1 MQNPRTPHA
10 LCWACK
16 RPTDSR
22 KRLESG
28 VVQIWKERGPDP
40 TVRACCTTLSVGQ
53 DDIWHFRK
61 KWTPFLCR
69 RYMQGNVL
77 SANVRHQQPMAS
89 ARLWTGSNFPASR
102 VHRPFTVSST
112 ETSTEIGSRPQKNA
126 RPGGWSFHQPAVL
139 HHGHPRVRYPSPRR
153 SSTCCPSSPFSPIVS
168 TRSAEVRGARQLG
181 TAGGDAVG
189 GGWVGWSLCRRL
201 AVTAARSLRRGR
213 SRRWVEAGWEVVGRR
228 LLPRGLGTAG
238 CDAVGGEWA
247 VKPHAVVTAG
257 CLTLVARCLVGCPAA
272 SIAAWTFSRW
282 R

>member
-1 MQNPRTPHA
+1 MTIKDAYPIPRMDECIDSLGDARVFSTLDCNANYWQIPVAEEDKHLTAFTCLSGAWQCVRLPFGLCNA
-10 LCWACK
+10 LATFQ
-16 RPTDSR
+16 RAIDMI
-22 KRLESG
+22 LAG
-28 VVQIWKERGPDP
+28 VKWQICF
-40 TVRACCTTLSVGQ
+40 V
-53 DDIWHFRK
+53 WHFRK

-139 HHGHPRVRYPSPRR
+139 HHGHPRVRYPSPRQ
-153 SSTCCPSSPFSPIVS
+153 SSTCCPSTPFSPIVS

-189 GGWVGWSLCRRL
+189 GEWVGWSLCRRL

-213 SRRWVEAGWEVVGRR
+213 SRRWVKAG
-228 LLPRGLGTAG
+228 
-238 CDAVGGEWA
+238 
-247 VKPHAVVTAG
+247 
-257 CLTLVARCLVGCPAA
+257 
-272 SIAAWTFSRW
+272 
-282 R
+282 